1 MPARSPNPYFQNVV
15 RAADFLSR
23 GLLAKASEQP
33 RVAIILGSGL
43 GEFAD
48 TLNNREALPY
58 SAVPHFPLSSVAGHS
73 GNVVLGKLGAAW
85 VLCLQGRV
93 HYYEGHDMKAV
104 TFPMRVLG
112 RLGIRRVV
120 VTNAAGG
127 INPRFRPGD
136 LMLIR
141 DHISLFCPNP
151 LTGPNEASLGP
162 RFPDMSAAY
171 SKPLRELARKCARRL
186 KFTPKEG
193 VYVSVPGPSYE
204 SPVEIAMLKRM
215 GADAVGMST
224 VPEVIVA
231 RHMGIDCL
239 GISSIANAAAGI
251 SKRPLSH
258 AEVLEAGERVKPR
271 LMALISA
278 TCERMSELD

>member
-1 MPARSPNPYFQNVV
+1 MTPTPYLQTVI
-15 RAADFLSR
+15 RAADFLNK
-23 GLLAKASEQP
+23 GLLANASEQP
-33 RVAIILGSGL
+33 RLAVILGSGL
-43 GEFAD
+43 GDFAD
-48 TLNNREALPY
+48 TLDEREAIAF

-73 GNVVLGKLGAAW
+73 GNVVLGKIGTAW

-93 HYYEGHDMKAV
+93 HCYEGHDMKAV
-104 TFPMRVLG
+104 TFPIRVLG
-112 RLGIRRVV
+112 RLGIRRLI

-151 LTGPNEASLGP
+151 LIGPNEASLGP
-162 RFPDMSAAY
+162 RFPDMSATY
-171 SKPLRELARKCARRL
+171 SEPLRQLARNSARRL
-186 KFTPKEG
+186 KFTLKQG
-193 VYVSVPGPSYE
+193 VYVSVTGPSYE
-204 SPVEIAMLKRM
+204 SPAEIALLKRL

-231 RHMGIDCL
+231 RHMGIECL
-239 GISSIANAAAGI
+239 GISNITNTAAGI

-278 TCERMSELD
+278 TCEKISKLG